1 MPYVELHAH
10 SSYSFLDGASLPEEL
25 AVRAAELGYPA
36 LALTDHDGVYGS
48 LEFAH
53 AAKHF
58 GVRPITGAE
67 LTLADRSHVTVLVE
81 TAKGYANLCRL
92 ITAAHAHTRPE
103 GKETQPPAD
112 PALDQALLEEL
123 NEGLV
128 CLSGCARHG
137 LAVRNPNGAAR
148 LARAFGR
155 ERFFVELQRPYERG
169 DARRNAGLR
178 DLAASLGVPTIVTG
192 DVHAHHL
199 RRAALQDV
207 LVAIRHRSSLDGCE
221 AERRGNHECV
231 LLSPA
236 EMVERFPEDR
246 AAVARTVELAE
257 RLRFDLTEEL
267 GYRYPDFSDSPEPAI
282 VQLAHVCK
290 RTFEDRYP
298 RGHKLRREARA
309 RLDEELKLIDELGLA
324 GFFLLHWDVLEL
336 ARECA
341 LEVRG
346 RDSPRHA
353 LPPGRGRGSS
363 VGSLVCYLTGLS
375 HVDPVGAE
383 LSLGRFLNRELDS
396 VPDIDLDFPRDIRE
410 KLIVAVTE
418 RYGREHA
425 ALVASFSTY
434 RSRGAIRDV
443 GKALGLPYAELER
456 IARVSE
462 GWNAKRVAEELQQLP
477 DADRKLLSP
486 RWRAFGELCHEIAG
500 LPRHISQHPGGM
512 VISSRPLVELVPVQP
527 AAMAGRQMCQWDKD
541 SCADAGFLKIDLLGL
556 GMLSAVEDC
565 VDQIARLQ
573 GKPIDLSRIPL
584 DDKAVYEEIQRADT
598 IGDFQ
603 IESRAQMQ
611 SLLRTRPENIDDLT
625 VQVAL
630 VRPGPIQGKAVHPYI
645 EHRQRL
651 REDPSFVPPVDHP
664 LLADCLRSTL
674 GVVVFQDQVLE
685 VAIALAGFSVGEAEG
700 LRRAMSRKRSHDAL
714 EAYRERFVEGALR
727 KGVDAETADMV
738 YDKLVGFSGFGFPK
752 SHAAAFGLLAY
763 QSAWLR
769 HHYPAEFLCALLNA
783 QPMGFYPPAT
793 LVRDG
798 QRRGVETR
806 PPDVNVSA
814 AKCAVE
820 DGAVRIG
827 IDYVNGIGEDRG
839 GGCRRGAR
847 AGANRSPSVRDLA
860 QRTQLSEHGLETL
873 IVAGACDCFELPR
886 RQLLWQL
893 GLVPRSQSVPGSGG
907 EEKQLALPL
916 DPTAATPELPEPTVW
931 ERMLADYRTTN
942 LSVGVHPHGAPACAS
957 AGWRDLLARPR
968 ERAGPRAGGDRG
980 NGCRTAAAR
989 DRERRRL
996 HADRGRV
1003 RPGQPDRAA
1012 VGLRQAPSDRPRRA
1026 AHPRARPLRTD
1037 RAQPERPRPLARD
1050 TRAARAPDLAGVR
1063 SGRQPARAP
1072 TTSATA
1078 DSVGLRRLLIG
1089 SRCSIER
1096 PSCALRLKA
1105 VLTSATWV
1113 NACGKLPS
1121 WRRVS
1126 GSHSSA
1132 SRPRSLRRSRSRS
1145 KDLLGLVVPSLE
1157 REIVGE
1163 PEGAREERA
1172 LAGRQPVDGPCL
1184 FVVRC
1189 TGRRAR
1195 RARGH
1200 ARSPRPCRPCAGRP
1214 PGGSRRAGSSAGSRP
1229 AASSRTT
1236 A

>member
-1 MPYVELHAH
+1 MTIELEPEFPHRTRKNKRFPLAGGLGSDPVRGQTQVPYVELHAH

-25 AVRAAELGYPA
+25 AVQAAELGYPA

-53 AAKHF
+53 AAKYL

-67 LTLADRSHVTVLVE
+67 LTLADRSHVTLLVE
-81 TAKGYANLCRL
+81 TQQGYSNLCRL
-92 ITAAHAHTRPE
+92 ITAAHAHTRTP
-103 GKETQPPAD
+103 GKESQPPAD
-112 PALDQALLEEL
+112 PSLDQALLEEL

-137 LAVRNPNGAAR
+137 LAVRNPNAAAR
-148 LARAFGR
+148 LARAFGPD
-155 ERFFVELQRPYERG
+155 RFFVELQRPYERG
-169 DARRNAGLR
+169 DAHRNAALR
-178 DLAASLGVPTIVTG
+178 QFAESVGAPTLVTG
-192 DVHAHHL
+192 DVHAHHP
-199 RRAALQDV
+199 RRARLQDV
-207 LVAIRHRSSLDGCE
+207 LVAVRNRSALDGCE

-236 EMVERFPEDR
+236 EIVERFPEDR
-246 AAVARTVELAE
+246 AAVARTVELAD

-282 VQLAHVCK
+282 VQLAQVCK
-290 RTFEDRYP
+290 RAFRERYP
-298 RGHKLRREARA
+298 QGHKLRDEARV

-383 LSLGRFLNRELDS
+383 LSLGRFLNRELDA

-425 ALVASFSTY
+425 ALVASFATY

-462 GWNAKRVAEELQQLP
+462 GWNAKRVAEELQLLP

-486 RWRAFGELCHEIAG
+486 RWRAFAELCDEIAG

-565 VDQIARLQ
+565 VEQIAKLRGQ
-573 GKPIDLSRIPL
+573 PIDLSRIPL
-584 DDKAVYEEIQRADT
+584 DDQAVYDDIQRADT
-598 IGDFQ
+598 VGDFQ

-611 SLLRTRPENIDDLT
+611 SLLRTQPENLDDLT

-645 EHRQRL
+645 EHRQHL
-651 REDPSFVPPVDHP
+651 RENPSFVPPVDHP
-664 LLADCLRSTL
+664 LLAECLRSTL
-674 GVVVFQDQVLE
+674 GVVVFQDQVLD

-714 EAYRERFVEGALR
+714 EAYRGRFVAGALR
-727 KGVDAETADMV
+727 KGVDAETADNV

-769 HHYPAEFLCALLNA
+769 HHYAAEFLCALLNA

-806 PPDVNVSA
+806 PPDVNVSS

-827 IDYVNGIGEDRG
+827 IDYVNGIGEDDAHAVIGERDRG
-839 GGCRRGAR
+839 GRF
-847 AGANRSPSVRDLA
+847 PSVRDLA

-873 IVAGACDCFELPR
+873 IVSGACDCFGGSKTDPSSGSLR
-886 RQLLWQL
+886 RRLLWQL
-893 GLVPRSQSVPGSGG
+893 GLVPRAQTVPGSGG
-907 EEKQLALPL
+907 DEKQLALPL
-916 DPTAATPELPEPTVW
+916 EPTAATPELPEPTVW
-931 ERMLADYRTTN
+931 ERMLADYRTTS
-942 LSVGVHPHGAPACAS
+942 LSVGVHPMELLRAHLPAGVLS
-957 AGWRDLLARPR
+957 SRDLETAHDRMQVAVAGMAVARQRPATANGVVFMLIEDEFGAVNLIIPPTVYDRHRAIVRSEPLILARGR
-968 ERAGPRAGGDRG
+968 FERV
-980 NGCRTAAAR
+980 
-989 DRERRRL
+989 ERNQNVL
-996 HADRGRV
+996 V
-1003 RPGQPDRAA
+1003 RSLETLG
-1012 VGLRQAPSDRPRRA
+1012 
-1026 AHPRARPLRTD
+1026 
-1037 RAQPERPRPLARD
+1037 PLAREISQE
-1050 TRAARAPDLAGVR
+1050 TE
-1063 SGRQPARAP
+1063 
-1072 TTSATA
+1072 
-1078 DSVGLRRLLIG
+1078 VGA
-1089 SRCSIER
+1089 S
-1096 PSCALRLKA
+1096 
-1105 VLTSATWV
+1105 
-1113 NACGKLPS
+1113 LP
-1121 WRRVS
+1121 
-1126 GSHSSA
+1126 
-1132 SRPRSLRRSRSRS
+1132 
-1145 KDLLGLVVPSLE
+1145 
-1157 REIVGE
+1157 
-1163 PEGAREERA
+1163 GAHH
-1172 LAGRQPVDGPCL
+1172 
-1184 FVVRC
+1184 F
-1189 TGRRAR
+1189 
-1195 RARGH
+1195 GH
-1200 ARSPRPCRPCAGRP
+1200 R
-1214 PGGSRRAGSSAGSRP
+1214 
-1229 AASSRTT
+1229 
-1236 A
+1236 

>member
-1 MPYVELHAH
+1 MNTDTRLTIELQPEFPHRTRKKKRFPLAGSRSQRAPAARRVRERTAKVPYVELHAH

-25 AVRAAELGYPA
+25 AVQAAELGYPA
-36 LALTDHDGVYGS
+36 LGLTDHDGVYGS

-67 LTLADRSHVTVLVE
+67 VTLADRSHVTLLVE
-81 TAKGYANLCRL
+81 TQQGYSNLCRL
-92 ITAAHAHTRPE
+92 LTAAHAHTRPP
-103 GKETQPPAD
+103 GKESQPPAD
-112 PALDQALLEEL
+112 SALDQRLLEES

-137 LAVRNPNGAAR
+137 LAVRNPNAAAR
-148 LARAFGR
+148 LAQAFGVD
-155 ERFFVELQRPYERG
+155 RFFVELQRPYERG
-169 DARRNAGLR
+169 DARRNAALR
-178 DLAASLGVPTIVTG
+178 HLAEELGMPTLVTG
-192 DVHAHHL
+192 DVHAHHP
-199 RRAALQDV
+199 RRAPLQDV
-207 LVAIRHRSSLDGCE
+207 LVAVRQRSSLDGCE

-231 LLSPA
+231 LLAPG
-236 EMVERFPEDR
+236 EIVDRFPEDR

-290 RTFEDRYP
+290 RAFEERYP
-298 RGHKLRREARA
+298 HGHKLRREAQV
-309 RLDEELKLIDELGLA
+309 RLEEELQLIDKLGLA

-336 ARECA
+336 ACECA

-346 RDSPRHA
+346 RDSPRHV

-383 LSLGRFLNRELDS
+383 LSLGRFLNRELNA

-425 ALVASFSTY
+425 ALVASFATY

-443 GKALGLPYAELER
+443 GKALGLPYGELER

-462 GWNAKRVAEELQQLP
+462 GWNAQRVAEELQLLP
-477 DADRKLLSP
+477 DVDRKLMSP
-486 RWRAFGELCHEIAG
+486 RWRAFAELCREIAG

-565 VDQIARLQ
+565 VEQIAKLR
-573 GKPIDLSRIPL
+573 GEPIDLSRIPL
-584 DDKAVYEEIQRADT
+584 DDRAVYDDIQRADT

-611 SLLRTRPENIDDLT
+611 SLLRTLPENLDDLT

-651 REDPSFVPPVDHP
+651 REDPAFVPPVDHP

-714 EAYRERFVEGALR
+714 EAYRGRFVAGALS

-769 HHYPAEFLCALLNA
+769 HHYAPEFLCSLLNA

-806 PPDVNVSA
+806 PPDVNISD

-827 IDYVNGIGEDRG
+827 LDYVNGIGEDDAQAVVAERDRG
-839 GGCRRGAR
+839 GAFTT
-847 AGANRSPSVRDLA
+847 VRDLA

-873 IVAGACDCFELPR
+873 IVAGACDCFGIPR
-886 RQLLWQL
+886 RELLWQL
-893 GLVPRSQSVPGSGG
+893 GLVPRSQTVPGSGG

-916 DPTAATPELPEPTVW
+916 EPTAETPNLPEPTVW
-931 ERMLADYRTTN
+931 ERMLADYRTTS
-942 LSVGVHPHGAPACAS
+942 LSVGVHPMELLRAHLPAGVLSSRELETAPNRAQVAVAGMAVARQRPSTANGVVFMLIEDEFGAVNLIVPPSVYDRHRAIVR
-957 AGWRDLLARPR
+957 GEPLILARGR
-968 ERAGPRAGGDRG
+968 FERI
-980 NGCRTAAAR
+980 
-989 DRERRRL
+989 ERNQNVL
-996 HADRGRV
+996 V
-1003 RPGQPDRAA
+1003 RSLETLG
-1012 VGLRQAPSDRPRRA
+1012 
-1026 AHPRARPLRTD
+1026 
-1037 RAQPERPRPLARD
+1037 PLAREVSRE
-1050 TRAARAPDLAGVR
+1050 TE
-1063 SGRQPARAP
+1063 
-1072 TTSATA
+1072 
-1078 DSVGLRRLLIG
+1078 VGA
-1089 SRCSIER
+1089 S
-1096 PSCALRLKA
+1096 
-1105 VLTSATWV
+1105 
-1113 NACGKLPS
+1113 LP
-1121 WRRVS
+1121 
-1126 GSHSSA
+1126 
-1132 SRPRSLRRSRSRS
+1132 
-1145 KDLLGLVVPSLE
+1145 
-1157 REIVGE
+1157 
-1163 PEGAREERA
+1163 GAHH
-1172 LAGRQPVDGPCL
+1172 
-1184 FVVRC
+1184 F
-1189 TGRRAR
+1189 
-1195 RARGH
+1195 GH
-1200 ARSPRPCRPCAGRP
+1200 R
-1214 PGGSRRAGSSAGSRP
+1214 
-1229 AASSRTT
+1229 
-1236 A
+1236 